1 MARLP
6 CALVGTRIV
15 LCESWGTSI
24 INHQSLKE
32 VRAMKGRGIVRLL
45 VALLFLTFANRL
57 LAQKIKVI
65 VDQDAR
71 GPATTDMQSILIF
84 LQSDKFDVLGITT
97 VSGDQWVK
105 EETQR
110 TLRLLEIAGRTDVPV
125 AEGAEFPL
133 LNSKEESERWEAL
146 YGKFRYKGCWSD
158 FSKSPEGTPPAFREG
173 YHEPDVI
180 PPLVEGEPHTKPL
193 DETAAHFI
201 VRMVH
206 QYPGEVV
213 IWAGGPMTNI
223 ALALR
228 LDPQVATLAK
238 ELVLMGSG
246 MYANNGGISG
256 IDGRREFNWWFDP
269 EAVRIAMRAPWK
281 KITITPIDISV
292 KTTVNPELKAAI
304 AKSDTPV
311 ARYLTEYSVES
322 FMWDE
327 LSAAAMI
334 DPSIITGQKQLYV
347 DIDIDH
353 GPSYGETLFWQPG
366 TELPSYERIATV
378 QFDVDTQ
385 KLYDLY
391 VKLMTQPP
399 RTAK

>member
-1 MARLP
+1 
-6 CALVGTRIV
+6 
-15 LCESWGTSI
+15 
-24 INHQSLKE
+24 
-32 VRAMKGRGIVRLL
+32 MKGRVIILL
-45 VALLFLTFANRL
+45 WVTFLLLMFANTL
-57 LAQKIKVI
+57 TAQRIKVI

-158 FSKSPEGTPPAFREG
+158 FSKNPEGTPPAFREG

-180 PPLVEGEPHTKPL
+180 PPLVEGAPHSKAL

-206 QYPGEVV
+206 KYPGEVV
-213 IWAGGPMTNI
+213 IWAGGPLTNI

-228 LDPQVATLAK
+228 LDPEVATLAK

-246 MYANNGGISG
+246 MYANNGGITG

-292 KTTVNPELKAAI
+292 KTLVNPAVRAAI

-311 ARYLTEYSVES
+311 ARYLTQYSVES

-327 LSAAAMI
+327 LSAAAI
-334 DPSIITGQKQLYV
+334 VDPSIITGQKQLYV

-399 RTAK
+399 RPAK

>member
-1 MARLP
+1 LKGSF
-6 CALVGTRIV
+6 VTRIAV
-15 LCESWGTSI
+15 VP
-24 INHQSLKE
+24 LK
-32 VRAMKGRGIVRLL
+32 VV
-45 VALLFLTFANRL
+45 LLFFIFAFAICAN
-57 LAQKIKVI
+57 AQKIKVI

-125 AEGAEFPL
+125 AQGAEFPL

-146 YGKFRYKGCWSD
+146 YGKFLYKGCWSD
-158 FSKSPEGTPPAFREG
+158 FSKRPEGTAAAFREG
-173 YHEPDVI
+173 YHDPDVV
-180 PPLVEGEPHTKPL
+180 PTLVEGAPRTKPI

-213 IWAGGPMTNI
+213 VWAGGPLTNI

-228 LDPQVATLAK
+228 LDPEVATQAK

-246 MYANNGGISG
+246 MYADNGGISG

-269 EAVRIAMRAPWK
+269 EAARITMRAPWK

-292 KTTVNPELKAAI
+292 KTTVNPAVKAAI
-304 AKSDTPV
+304 ARVETPI
-311 ARYLTEYSVES
+311 ARYLTQYSVDS

-327 LSAAAMI
+327 LSAAALV
-334 DPSIITGQKQLYV
+334 DPSIITRQKQLYV

-366 TELPSYERIATV
+366 TDVPPYERIATV

-399 RTAK
+399 RPVR

>member
-1 MARLP
+1 MKARLTV
-6 CALVGTRIV
+6 A
-15 LCESWGTSI
+15 
-24 INHQSLKE
+24 
-32 VRAMKGRGIVRLL
+32 LL
-45 VALLFLTFANRL
+45 VALVLVTSANHL
-57 LAQKIKVI
+57 HGQKIKMI

-84 LQSDKFDVLGITT
+84 LQSDRFDVLGITT

-105 EETQR
+105 EE
-110 TLRLLEIAGRTDVPV
+110 I
-125 AEGAEFPL
+125 
-133 LNSKEESERWEAL
+133 ERWEAL

-158 FSKSPEGTPPAFREG
+158 FSDRPASTPPAFRAG

-180 PPLVEGEPHTKPL
+180 PPLVEGSPHTKPL

-206 QYPGEVV
+206 KYPGEVV
-213 IWAGGPMTNI
+213 VWAGGPLTNI

-246 MYANNGGISG
+246 MYADNGGISG
-256 IDGRREFNWWFDP
+256 VNGRREFNWWFDP
-269 EAVRIAMRAPWK
+269 EAVRITMRAPWK

-292 KTTVNPELKAAI
+292 KTKLGPEIRAAI
-304 AKSDTPV
+304 AKADTPV
-311 ARYLTEYSVES
+311 ARYLTEYSVDS

-327 LSAAAMI
+327 LSAAAMV
-334 DPSIITGQKQLYV
+334 DPSIITGEKELYV

-353 GPSYGETLFWQPG
+353 GPSYGETLFWNPG
-366 TELPSYERIATV
+366 TALPAYERKATV
-378 QFDVDTQ
+378 QFDVDAP

-391 VKLMTQPP
+391 VKLMTQPARKAP
-399 RTAK
+399 WLSD

>member
-1 MARLP
+1 
-6 CALVGTRIV
+6 VTRIAV
-15 LCESWGTSI
+15 VP
-24 INHQSLKE
+24 LK
-32 VRAMKGRGIVRLL
+32 VV
-45 VALLFLTFANRL
+45 LLFFIFAFAICAN
-57 LAQKIKVI
+57 AQKIKVI

-125 AEGAEFPL
+125 AQGAEFPL

-146 YGKFRYKGCWSD
+146 YGKFLYKGCWSD
-158 FSKSPEGTPPAFREG
+158 FSKRPEGTAAAFREG
-173 YHEPDVI
+173 YHDPDVV
-180 PPLVEGEPHTKPL
+180 PTLVEGAPRTKPI

-206 QYPGEVV
+206 QYPGDVV
-213 IWAGGPMTNI
+213 VWAGGPLTNI

-228 LDPQVATLAK
+228 LDPEVATQAK

-246 MYANNGGISG
+246 MYADNGGISG

-269 EAVRIAMRAPWK
+269 EAARITMRAPWK

-292 KTTVNPELKAAI
+292 KTTVNPAVKAAI
-304 AKSDTPV
+304 ARVETPI
-311 ARYLTEYSVES
+311 ARYLTQYSVDS

-327 LSAAAMI
+327 LSAAALV
-334 DPSIITGQKQLYV
+334 DPSIITRQKQLYV

-366 TELPSYERIATV
+366 TDVPPYERIATV

-399 RTAK
+399 RPVR